1 MKDVVAQP
9 RVLVIDDHAAVRAGL
24 ARAIEDAQMVCCAM
38 AASKSEAMAQL
49 AHTNPDAIVVDLNL
63 PDGNGLELISWA
75 RKNSPT
81 IAIIVLT
88 LEDDLDL
95 VSAATQSGAQ
105 AFISKSEST
114 ERLISAIKS
123 VLTQPD
129 LFISSHTVAL
139 LGREKMQNLLSPRE
153 RMVLTHLEG
162 ELSLTEIAGQMFI
175 SHATVKSHCATIYR
189 KLETRSRR
197 SAVARA
203 KTIGLL

>member
-1 MKDVVAQP
+1 MSAT
-9 RVLVIDDHAAVRAGL
+9 VLVIDDHPLVRDGVKRSLTAAGFTCVGEAGSL
-24 ARAIEDAQMVCCAM
+24 KEAIAM
-38 AASKSEAMAQL
+38 IAL
-49 AHTNPDAIVVDLNL
+49 HNPDVITVDLNL
-63 PDGNGLELISWA
+63 PDGSGLEIISWA
-75 RKNSPT
+75 RKHSPT

-88 LEDDLDL
+88 LESDLEL
-95 VSAATQSGAQ
+95 VSAASQSGAQ
-105 AFISKSEST
+105 AFISKSESA
-114 ERLISAIKS
+114 EHLISAIRS

-139 LGREKMQNLLSPRE
+139 LGREKAQNLLSPRE

-162 ELSLTEIAGQMFI
+162 ELSLSEIAGQMFI

-203 KTIGLL
+203 KTMGLL

>member
-1 MKDVVAQP
+1 M
-9 RVLVIDDHAAVRAGL
+9 LVIDDHPLVRDGVKRSLTAAGFVCVGEAGSL
-24 ARAIEDAQMVCCAM
+24 KEAIAM
-38 AASKSEAMAQL
+38 IAL
-49 AHTNPDAIVVDLNL
+49 HNPDLITVDLNL
-63 PDGNGLELISWA
+63 PDGNGLEIISWA
-75 RKNSPT
+75 RKHSPT

-95 VSAATQSGAQ
+95 VSAASQSGAQ
-105 AFISKSEST
+105 AFISKSESA
-114 ERLISAIKS
+114 EHLISAIRS

-139 LGREKMQNLLSPRE
+139 LGREKAQNLLSPRE

-162 ELSLTEIAGQMFI
+162 ELSLSEIAGQMFI

-203 KTIGLL
+203 KTMGLL